1 MNYQTTCLPIPEID
15 FDDLK
20 EALIEKNFKFVDKS
34 PEILKLKVG
43 LFKLD
48 FINLEKMALVQLK
61 EKVDFL
67 NDQLNQQS
75 TKNRI
80 LEKNIQQLRTEMD
93 FMLTKMGD
101 LGLKCDDYQ
110 K

>member
-1 MNYQTTCLPIPEID
+1 MNYQTVCLPIPEID
-15 FDDLK
+15 FGDIE
-20 EALIEKNFKFVDKS
+20 EALLEKSFKFVSKS
-34 PEILKLKVG
+34 PEMLKLKVG
-43 LFKLD
+43 FFKLD
-48 FINLEKMALVQLK
+48 FINLEKMVLVQLK
-61 EKVDFL
+61 EKFDLL

-75 TKNRI
+75 SKNLI
-80 LEKNIQQLRTEMD
+80 LEKNIQELRTEMD